1 MTALEPT
8 AVVPAAGAPAP
19 VCGADEVADLT
30 SELIRVDTTNH
41 GGGVSAGE
49 REAAELVASWLSEV
63 GIEPTLIESAPRRT
77 NVVARIPGR
86 DPSRPGLLV
95 HGHLDVV
102 PAQAHDWRVHPF
114 SGEIRDG
121 LVWGRGAV
129 DMKDMDAMT
138 IAVVRDWM
146 RTGRRPER
154 DIVLAFV
161 ADEESTGEHGANHL
175 VERHAHLFEGV
186 TEAISESG
194 GFSVALPDGRRA
206 YPVGCAERG
215 TAWMR
220 LTADG
225 TAGHGSKLNTD
236 NAVTKIARS
245 VARLGEHQFP
255 ITPTPVVR
263 SLIEQLSAAYGF
275 VPDFDDLTATIE
287 RLGPNARLFS
297 ATLCN
302 TVNPTMLDAG
312 YKVNVIPGTATAQVD
327 GRFLPGT
334 QDAFF
339 AAIDAVLGPDVR
351 REFVSFEEAVSAP
364 AHGPTWDAMSAALR
378 AEDPGAVVVPY
389 CMAGGTDAKAFARL
403 GIAGY
408 GFSPLL
414 LPPDL
419 DYLGM
424 FHGVDERVSVA
435 ALQFGCK
442 VLDRFLTTC

>member
-1 MTALEPT
+1 MTVPEPSAVGLAT
-8 AVVPAAGAPAP
+8 AMPSPG
-19 VCGADEVADLT
+19 CGADEVAGLT
-30 SELIRVDTTNH
+30 SQLIRVDTTNY
-41 GGGVSAGE
+41 GGGDSAGE

-63 GIEPTLIESAPRRT
+63 GIEPILIESAPRRT
-77 NVVARIPGR
+77 SVVARIPGR

-95 HGHLDVV
+95 QGHLDVV
-102 PAQAHDWRVHPF
+102 PAQAQDWQVHPF
-114 SGEIRDG
+114 SGEITDG

-129 DMKDMDAMT
+129 DMKNMDAMT
-138 IAVVRDWM
+138 IAVARNWM

-161 ADEESTGEHGANHL
+161 ADEESTGELGANHL
-175 VERHAHLFEGV
+175 VERHADLFEGV

-215 TAWMR
+215 TAWLR
-220 LTADG
+220 LIADG

-236 NAVTKIARS
+236 NAVTKVARA
-245 VARLGEHQFP
+245 VARLGDLSFP
-255 ITPTPVVR
+255 TTPTPVVR

-275 VPDFDDLTATIE
+275 VPDFDDLASTIE
-287 RLGPNARLFS
+287 RLGHNARLFS
-297 ATLCN
+297 ATLRN

-334 QDAFF
+334 EDDFF
-339 AAIDAVLGPDVR
+339 ATVDALLGPDVR
-351 REFVSFEEAVSAP
+351 REFVSVEQAVSAP
-364 AHGPTWDAMSAALR
+364 PHGRTWDAMSAALR
-378 AEDPGAVVVPY
+378 AEDPGAVVLPY

-435 ALQFGCK
+435 ALQFGCR
-442 VLDRFLTTC
+442 VLDRFLTSC